1 MIDDAVQWNCPLCGD
16 NNWSEVEQSLYLPR
30 AAITAPGFGL
40 YVKTFVCGTCD
51 YVLLIK
57 RPDTT

>member
-1 MIDDAVQWNCPLCGD
+1 VVGDTVHRNCPLCGD

-30 AAITAPGFGL
+30 AQITGPGFGL

-51 YVLLIK
+51 YVLLMQ
-57 RPDTT
+57 RPDKT